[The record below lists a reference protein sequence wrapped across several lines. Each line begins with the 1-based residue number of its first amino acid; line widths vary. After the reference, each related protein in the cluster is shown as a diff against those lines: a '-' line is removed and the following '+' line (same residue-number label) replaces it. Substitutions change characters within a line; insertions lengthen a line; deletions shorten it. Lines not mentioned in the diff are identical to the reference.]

1 MYSRRVAEA
10 VAPIESTFSTGKSFG
25 TRDFLEEISKFAL
38 FSQSVWMAEEMRIIA
53 KQVDGAEALE
63 ELGVDP
69 QRAIDV
75 LKKSICYRY

>member
-1 MYSRRVAEA
+1 
-10 VAPIESTFSTGKSFG
+10 
-25 TRDFLEEISKFAL
+25 
-38 FSQSVWMAEEMRIIA
+38 MRIIA

-75 LKKSICYRY
+75 LMKSICCRY

>member
-1 MYSRRVAEA
+1 
-10 VAPIESTFSTGKSFG
+10 
-25 TRDFLEEISKFAL
+25 
-38 FSQSVWMAEEMRIIA
+38 MRILA

-75 LKKSICYRY
+75 LINQFVIRY